1 MSFQV
6 RCRLDPRGDKH
17 LNAPPNMRI
26 AVRKEGVAGERRVSI
41 VPESVKRLAA
51 KKIEASVEAGAGAA
65 AFASD
70 DEYRTAGA
78 RVDSSLEALLADADA
93 VVQIRPP
100 RLEEVSRLK
109 EGSALVSLLFPLVE
123 HDLVRALAAR
133 KITAIAVDMIP
144 RTTVAQ
150 MMDVLSSQATAA
162 GYEAVLMAA
171 AALPRF
177 FPMLMTAAGTIAPAR
192 VLVLGAGVAGL
203 QAIGTA
209 RRLGAVVE
217 AFDVRKAVKEQVES
231 LGAKFV
237 EVEAEDAATAGGYA
251 RELSE
256 ESKRKQAEAIARHV
270 AKADVVL
277 CTALIP
283 GRRAPVLVTADM
295 VASMKAGSVIVDLA
309 AEQQG
314 NCELTKPGQTVVE
327 HGVTIIGATDLTSRM
342 CAHASQMYSRNM
354 EKLLFYITKDGA
366 WRLDFKDEIVVG
378 SVITHAGEIVHPKVK
393 ELLAQAAPTGGPPT
407 APAPPGAGAA

>member
-1 MSFQV
+1 
-6 RCRLDPRGDKH
+6 
-17 LNAPPNMRI
+17 MRV
-26 AVRKEGVAGERRVSI
+26 AVQKESASGERRVAL

-51 KKIEASVEAGAGAA
+51 KKIDVSVESNAGAA

-70 DEYRTAGA
+70 DEYAAQGA
-78 RVDSSLEALLADADA
+78 RIDSTRETLLGDADA
-93 VVQIRPP
+93 VLQIRPP
-100 RLEEVSRLK
+100 SVADVARLR
-109 EGSALVSLLFPLVE
+109 EGSALVSLLFPLANL
-123 HDLVRALAAR
+123 DLVRALAAR
-133 KITAIAVDMIP
+133 KITAIATDMIP
-144 RTTVAQ
+144 RTTLAQ

-171 AALPRF
+171 TALPRF

-217 AFDVRKAVKEQVES
+217 AFDVRKVVKEQVES

-237 EVEAEDAATAGGYA
+237 EVDSEDAQTAGGYA
-251 RELSE
+251 RELTE
-256 ESKRKQAEAIARHV
+256 AARKKQAEALARHA
-270 AKADVVL
+270 AKADVII

-283 GRRAPVLVTADM
+283 GRRAPLLVTADM
-295 VASMKAGSVIVDLA
+295 VKSMRTGSVIVDLA

-314 NCELTKPGQTVVE
+314 NCELTRPGETVVE
-327 HGVTIIGATDLTSRM
+327 HGVTIIGATDVASRM

-354 EKLLFYITKDGA
+354 EKLLVYVTKDGA
-366 WRLDFKDEIVVG
+366 WKLDFQDEIVAG

-393 ELLAQAAPTGGPPT
+393 ELVDPSGSSVRS
-407 APAPPGAGAA
+407 AGAAQ

>member
-1 MSFQV
+1 M
-6 RCRLDPRGDKH
+6 R
-17 LNAPPNMRI
+17 PPNMRI
-26 AVRKEGVAGERRVSI
+26 AVRKEGDAGERRVSI
-41 VPESVKRLAA
+41 VPESIKRLAA
-51 KKIEASVEAGAGAA
+51 KKIDVSIEAGAGAGGV
-65 AFASD
+65 ASD
-70 DEYRTAGA
+70 DEYRSSGA
-78 RVDSSLEALLADADA
+78 RIDASLDALLTDADA
-93 VVQIRPP
+93 VVQIRAPHI
-100 RLEEVSRLK
+100 EDVKHLK
-109 EGSALVSLLFPLVE
+109 EGSALVSLLFPLVN

-133 KITAIAVDMIP
+133 NITSIAVDMIP

-192 VLVLGAGVAGL
+192 VLILGAGVAGL

-217 AFDVRKAVKEQVES
+217 AFDVRKVVKEQVES

-237 EVEAEDAATAGGYA
+237 EVEAEDAQTAGGYA
-251 RELSE
+251 KEQSE
-256 ESKRKQAEAIARHV
+256 EAKKKSEAKPLARHV
-270 AKADVVL
+270 AKSDVVI

-295 VASMKAGSVIVDLA
+295 VKSMRAGSVIVDLA

-314 NCELTKPGQTVVE
+314 NCELCRPDQTVVE
-327 HGVTIIGATDLTSRM
+327 HGVTIIGRSEEHTS
-342 CAHASQMYSRNM
+342 
-354 EKLLFYITKDGA
+354 
-366 WRLDFKDEIVVG
+366 
-378 SVITHAGEIVHPKVK
+378 
-393 ELLAQAAPTGGPPT
+393 ELQS
-407 APAPPGAGAA
+407 

>member
-1 MSFQV
+1 M
-6 RCRLDPRGDKH
+6 
-17 LNAPPNMRI
+17 
-26 AVRKEGVAGERRVSI
+26 
-41 VPESVKRLAA
+41 
-51 KKIEASVEAGAGAA
+51 EAGAGASA
-65 AFASD
+65 YASD
-70 DEYRTAGA
+70 EEYQSFGA
-78 RVDSSLEALLADADA
+78 RIDGSLDALLADADA

-100 RLEEVSRLK
+100 RIEDVKTLK
-109 EGSALVSLLFPLVE
+109 EGSVLVSLLFPLVD

-133 KITAIAVDMIP
+133 RITSIAVDMIP

-171 AALPRF
+171 AALPKF

-251 RELSE
+251 KELSE
-256 ESKRKQAEAIARHV
+256 DSKRKQAEAIAKHV
-270 AKADVVL
+270 AKADVVI

-295 VASMKAGSVIVDLA
+295 VKSMKAGSVVVDLA

-314 NCELTKPGQTVVE
+314 NCELTAPGQTVVE
-327 HGVTIIGATDLTSRM
+327 HGVTLIGVTDMTSRM

-366 WRLDFKDEIVVG
+366 WKLDFKDEIVAG
-378 SVITHAGEIVHPKVK
+378 SVITHEGEIVHPKVK
-393 ELLAQAAPTGGPPT
+393 ELVLPAQSTER
-407 APAPPGAGAA
+407 AGAA

>member
-1 MSFQV
+1 M
-6 RCRLDPRGDKH
+6 
-17 LNAPPNMRI
+17 
-26 AVRKEGVAGERRVSI
+26 
-41 VPESVKRLAA
+41 
-51 KKIEASVEAGAGAA
+51 
-65 AFASD
+65 
-70 DEYRTAGA
+70 GA
-78 RVDSSLEALLADADA
+78 RVDASPETLLLDADV

-100 RLEEVSRLK
+100 SVDEVRQLK
-109 EGSALVSLLFPLVE
+109 EGSALVSLLYPAANIAVVE
-123 HDLVRALAAR
+123 ALTACR
-133 KITAIAVDMIP
+133 ITAVAVDMIP

-162 GYEAVLMAA
+162 GYEAVLIAA

-217 AFDVRKAVKEQVES
+217 AFDVRKVVKEQVES
-231 LGAKFV
+231 LGAKFIDV
-237 EVEAEDAATAGGYA
+237 GTQEDAQTAGGYA

-256 ESKRKQAEAIARHV
+256 SGKRAQAESIARHV
-270 AKADVVL
+270 AKADVVI

-283 GRRAPVLVTADM
+283 GRRAPILVTADM
-295 VASMKAGSVIVDLA
+295 VRSMRAGSVIVDLA

-314 NCELTKPGQTVVE
+314 NCELCRPDQTVIE
-327 HGVTIIGATDLTSRM
+327 HGVTIIGATDLASRM

-354 EKLLFYITKDGA
+354 EKLLLYVAKDGV
-366 WRLDFKDEIVVG
+366 WKLDFNDEIVAG
-378 SVITHAGEIVHPKVK
+378 SVITHGGEIVHPKLRGSV
-393 ELLAQAAPTGGPPT
+393 ATAVDVRAA
-407 APAPPGAGAA
+407 GAG

>member
-6 RCRLDPRGDKH
+6 RCRLDRLMPSV
-17 LNAPPNMRI
+17 LNAPPTMRI
-26 AVRKEGVAGERRVSI
+26 AVRKEAGAGERRVSI
-41 VPESVKRLAA
+41 VPESIKRLAA
-51 KKIEASVEAGAGAA
+51 KKIDVSVESGAGAGAY
-65 AFASD
+65 ASD
-70 DEYRTAGA
+70 DEYKTAGA
-78 RVDSSLEALLADADA
+78 RVDTTTEALLADADA
-93 VVQIRPP
+93 VVQIRAP
-100 RLEEVSRLK
+100 RVEDVAGLK
-109 EGSALVSLLFPLVE
+109 EGSTLVSLLFPLQN
-123 HDLVRALAAR
+123 HDVVRALAAR

-144 RTTVAQ
+144 RTTLAQ

-177 FPMLMTAAGTIAPAR
+177 FPMLMTAAGTIAPAK
-192 VLVLGAGVAGL
+192 VLILGAGVAGL

-251 RELSE
+251 KELSE

-270 AKADVVL
+270 AKSDVVI

-283 GRRAPVLVTADM
+283 GRRAPVLVTAEM
-295 VASMKAGSVIVDLA
+295 VASMRAGSVIVDLA

-314 NCELTKPGQTVVE
+314 NCALTHPGETAVE
-327 HGVTIIGATDLTSRM
+327 HGVTIIGVTDLTSRM

-354 EKLLFYITKDGA
+354 EKLLVYITKDGA
-366 WRLDFKDEIVVG
+366 WKIDFKDEIVAG
-378 SVITHAGEIVHPKVK
+378 SVITHGGEIVHAKVK
-393 ELLAQAAPTGGPPT
+393 ELAGG
-407 APAPPGAGAA
+407 APAPAATTGAQ

>member
-1 MSFQV
+1 
-6 RCRLDPRGDKH
+6 
-17 LNAPPNMRI
+17 MRI
-26 AVRKEGVAGERRVSI
+26 AVRRESAPGERRVAV
-41 VPESVKRLAA
+41 VPDSVKRLKA
-51 KKIEASVEAGAGAA
+51 KKIEVSVQAGAGAA

-70 DEYRTAGA
+70 DEYTAAGG
-78 RVDSSLEALLADADA
+78 RVETALPALVADADA

-100 RLEEVSRLK
+100 SLAEVAQLP
-109 EGSALVSLLFPLVE
+109 EGSALISLLYPLLDL
-123 HDLVRALAAR
+123 DLVRALAAR
-133 KITAIAVDMIP
+133 KVTALAVDMIP

-171 AALPRF
+171 AALPKF

-217 AFDVRKAVKEQVES
+217 AFDVRKVVKEQVES

-237 EVEAEDAATAGGYA
+237 EVEAAEDAQTAGGYA
-251 RELSE
+251 KELGE
-256 ESKRKQAEAIARHV
+256 DAKKKQAEAIARHV

-283 GRRAPVLVTADM
+283 GKRAPVLVTAEM
-295 VASMKAGSVIVDLA
+295 VKSMHAGSVIVDLA
-309 AEQQG
+309 AEQHG
-314 NCELTKPGQTVVE
+314 NCELTRPGETVVE
-327 HGVTIIGATDLTSRM
+327 HGVTIIGQTDATSRL

-354 EKLLFYITKDGA
+354 EKLLFHVSRDGV
-366 WRLDFKDEIVVG
+366 WKLDFADEIVAG
-378 SVITHAGEIVHPKVK
+378 SVITHEGAVVHPKVK
-393 ELLAQAAPTGGPPT
+393 ELVR
-407 APAPPGAGAA
+407 

>member
-1 MSFQV
+1 M
-6 RCRLDPRGDKH
+6 
-17 LNAPPNMRI
+17 
-26 AVRKEGVAGERRVSI
+26 AV

-51 KKIEASVEAGAGAA
+51 KKVDVSVETGAGALSFA
-65 AFASD
+65 AD
-70 DEYRTAGA
+70 DDYRTAGA
-78 RVDSSLEALLADADA
+78 RVDGSLEAPGRRRRSCPD
-93 VVQIRPP
+93 PP
-100 RLEEVSRLK
+100 SSVAEIGKLK
-109 EGSALVSLLFPLVE
+109 EGSTLVSLLF
-123 HDLVRALAAR
+123 RSRTMSRCALAAR
-133 KITAIAVDMIP
+133 KITAVAVDMIP
-144 RTTVAQ
+144 RTTLAQ

-171 AALPRF
+171 TALPKF

-192 VLVLGAGVAGL
+192 VLILGAGVAGL

-251 RELSE
+251 KELTE
-256 ESKRKQAEAIARHV
+256 DAKRKQAEAIAKHV
-270 AKADVVL
+270 AKADVVI

-295 VASMKAGSVIVDLA
+295 VKSMRAGSVIVDLA

-314 NCELTKPGQTVVE
+314 NCELTKPGETAVE
-327 HGVTIIGATDLTSRM
+327 HGVTIIGATDMTSRM

-354 EKLLFYITKDGA
+354 EKLLLYVTKDGA
-366 WRLDFKDEIVVG
+366 WKVDFKDEIVAG
-378 SVITHAGEIVHPKVK
+378 CFITHEGAIVHPKVK
-393 ELLAQAAPTGGPPT
+393 EAVEGQGQSR
-407 APAPPGAGAA
+407 AGAA